1 MRKFQKDYPENL
13 EKLKWQVW
21 LVETSFTCL
30 AGDP

>member
-13 EKLKWQVW
+13 EKLKLHMW